1 MHSTESDT
9 SSPAPFIPKSINE
22 TIIPDEQADQRI
34 AAIKKRRQEHDDQVL
49 NVDICFYFDP
59 EEIAYIPAAIKLQH
73 LGSAKLDKQPLLGT
87 LLTFTTAE
95 LQLYQTDWIAQIS
108 EDSDVTRRLKNK
120 LLAPCTFPLDIPGY
134 VFHAAPVTPRI
145 DDNRAQFNQGDR
157 MIFNGDGMIYRLS
170 LFGGQPILKTRLM
183 KTPCY
188 YADLATQIIPE
199 YGKCFWPFLDGG
211 MVRTS
216 LLLGSRSQANTAFV
230 VTKDQLIVTFDGARP
245 TIIDPD
251 SLEILDAVGRANEW
265 LGLIPNFLIPRPFQ
279 QIFEPYST
287 NAHPVCDHSLLPH
300 HPDNNNLY
308 AVNYSQGMTLLNV
321 ISRLR
326 KWLLSSFGQQ
336 GRVFTFP
343 FGGFTDIVRYHPGKP
358 LDRWRLY
365 LPGNE
370 PVIVEQAAHQMAL
383 TEDYILVGDIAFE
396 LETSQ
401 IFGPFWFGKIR
412 AKIRQCQQKDKIL
425 SKLASY
431 SLHVG
436 NWLSTTF
443 FKMVLPLPHANIYL
457 VRRADLQKY
466 QPGLS
471 DRPGFFKLPPQIMA
485 TKITLPREVAHFVVD
500 YQNPDGVIT
509 LNATHNVGWDVTE
522 WIGEFD
528 QSVND
533 KSCRQKLDRWVN
545 QRLFQTIDLLKP
557 LLRGKSAATTNIIY
571 NFIDRY
577 QKLLIIEDLPDQR
590 KNLNK
595 KDLIGM
601 SASPVDLNV
610 LARYQ
615 IDGKTGTILK
625 STFLSEPGTKKE
637 EGGRNTWS
645 PSVNTSRNLQ
655 REQATEASTTIKN
668 LYWMSWGHSW
678 EMVPKRIYLAY
689 KDRNVRT
696 IPIEAMDAID
706 SDKPMTLLRLDTE
719 QMAIVDSFEFPIGYF
734 VRAPQFIPSSEPCPD
749 GLDPSIHGYLCCAVL
764 ADDHQNLARDEFWIF
779 HADDLKNKPIY
790 RLSHPDVNLGLMIH
804 STWFP
809 SERMA
814 AAQEKY
820 SPEKRAE
827 MRRHFI
833 ESDYQEF
840 AAQHIC
846 KKVNKLYQEVVAE
859 HFIPQT
865 LEKETRAAL
874 IRKRDFN

>member
-1 MHSTESDT
+1 MNTIESA
-9 SSPAPFIPKSINE
+9 SSLPASFIPKSINE
-22 TIIPDEQADQRI
+22 TIIPDEEVEKRI
-34 AAIKKRRQEHDDQVL
+34 AAIDKRRREHDNQVF
-49 NVDICFYFDP
+49 NVDICFYITP
-59 EEIAYIPAAIKLQH
+59 AEVAYIPEAIKLQH
-73 LGSAKLDKQPLLGT
+73 LGTKKLDKQPLLGT
-87 LLTFTTAE
+87 LLTFTSVE
-95 LQLYQTDWIAQIS
+95 LQQYQTDWIAQIL

-145 DDNRAQFNQGDR
+145 DDNLVQFNQGDR
-157 MIFNGDGMIYRLS
+157 MIFNGDGMIYRLN
-170 LFGGQPILKTRLM
+170 FENGQPQLKTRLM

-188 YADLATQIIPE
+188 YADLATQILPA
-199 YGKCFWPFLDGG
+199 YGKGLWPFLDGG

-216 LLLGSRSQANTAFV
+216 LLLGSRSQANTAFI

-251 SLEILDAVGRANEW
+251 SLEVLDAVGRSNEW
-265 LGLIPNFLIPRPFQ
+265 LGLIPNFLIPRPFE

-287 NAHPVCDHSLLPH
+287 NAHPVYDHSLPPD
-300 HPDNNNLY
+300 HPDVNNLY
-308 AVNYSQGMTLLNV
+308 AVNYSQGLTLLNV
-321 ISRLR
+321 FSRLR
-326 KWLLSSFGQQ
+326 KWLLTSFGRQ

-343 FGGFTDIVRYHPGKP
+343 FGGFTDIVRYRPGQP
-358 LDRWRLY
+358 LDRWRMY
-365 LPGNE
+365 LLGNE

-401 IFGPFWFGKIR
+401 IFGPFWFGNIR
-412 AKIRQCQQKDKIL
+412 ARLRQFRKNHQFL
-425 SKLASY
+425 GKLTVVP
-431 SLHVG
+431 LRLG
-436 NWLSTTF
+436 NWLSTIF
-443 FKMVLPLPHANIYL
+443 FKIVLPLSHANIYL
-457 VRRADLQKY
+457 VRRADLQKT

-471 DRPGFFKLPPQIMA
+471 DRPGFFKLPVPIMA

-500 YQNPDGVIT
+500 YQNPDGIIT

-528 QSVND
+528 QSIHH
-533 KSCRQKLDRWVN
+533 KSCRKKLDRWVS
-545 QRLFQTIDLLKP
+545 QRIFKIIDWVKPLFQGRTV
-557 LLRGKSAATTNIIY
+557 AMANQIY
-571 NFIDRY
+571 NFLDRY
-577 QKLLIIEDLPDQR
+577 QSLLIIEDLPDQR
-590 KNLNK
+590 KDLNK
-595 KDLIGM
+595 KALIGM
-601 SASPVDLNV
+601 SASPVDLNL

-615 IDGKTGTILK
+615 IDGRTGTILK
-625 STFLSEPGTKKE
+625 STFLSEPGTTE
-637 EGGRNTWS
+637 AAGGRNTWS

-655 REQATEASTTIKN
+655 REQASEAATTIKN

-696 IPIEAMDAID
+696 MPIEAMDAID
-706 SDKPMTLLRLDTE
+706 TDKPMTLLRLDTE
-719 QMAIVDSFEFPIGYF
+719 QMSIVDSFEFPIGYF
-734 VRAPQFIPSSEPCPD
+734 VRAPQFIPSSDPCPD
-749 GLDPSIHGYLCCAVL
+749 GLDPSMHGYLCCAVL
-764 ADDHQNLARDEFWIF
+764 ADDHQNLARDEYWIF

-804 STWFP
+804 STWLP
-809 SERMA
+809 PEHMT
-814 AAQEKY
+814 AAQAKY
-820 SPEKRAE
+820 SPETRAE

-846 KKVNKLYQEVVAE
+846 KQVNQLYQEVIAE

-865 LEKETRAAL
+865 SEEKTRDVL
-874 IRKRDFN
+874 IQKRNCN